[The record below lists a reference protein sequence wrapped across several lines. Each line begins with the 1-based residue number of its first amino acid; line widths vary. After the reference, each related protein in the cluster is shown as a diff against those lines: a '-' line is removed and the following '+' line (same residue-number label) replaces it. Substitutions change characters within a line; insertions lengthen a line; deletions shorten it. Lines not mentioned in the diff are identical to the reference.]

1 MTDAAASRPVAQ
13 KVRRPAAGQA
23 AAGRAASPWGFSR
36 SIGRRLTILLAG
48 IAAVLALVSWAMV
61 TSFARAAA
69 ERTQD
74 GVLAASALS
83 IAGALGSEQGNIR
96 LELPYSAFAMLDAI
110 GQDRVFYRVATADD
124 TLTGY
129 EDLEVP
135 RLPRTAG
142 EVVTDTIAYRG
153 TTVRVAT
160 VTRSVLSGQVP
171 VRIMVSVAQTR
182 SGVDEIAAG
191 LSRSAAALSVGF
203 FLLATGL
210 GWAAARNSL
219 RPLNEIAQAV
229 GRRGPSDLRPVQRD
243 APGELAPLLAALNR
257 LMERLGASIRRSE
270 DFITEAAHRV
280 RTPLATVRAQA
291 EVALHSAESEE
302 VKATLRRM
310 IRAVD
315 ESSRSAGQL
324 LDHATVGFRAETL
337 RAEDLDLAAVIRRVT
352 DGLAPTAEMK
362 DIAFSVSLVPAPMR
376 GDAILLENAVRNVL
390 DNAVKYSP
398 AETVV
403 TVTLERAGSAW
414 RITIRDEGRGFGDA
428 AVPQLVERFRRG
440 ANVEKV
446 VGSGL
451 GLTIADE
458 ALRAHG
464 GTLTLSPGDN
474 GVGACVTLTLPAA

>member
-1 MTDAAASRPVAQ
+1 MSEAAIPKAPPRRTPAGARWPRLPRP
-13 KVRRPAAGQA
+13 
-23 AAGRAASPWGFSR
+23 R
-36 SIGRRLTILLAG
+36 SIGQRLTFLLAG
-48 IAAVLALVSWAMV
+48 IAAVLALVSWSMIA
-61 TSFARAAA
+61 SFARAAA

-83 IAGALGSEQGNIR
+83 IAGALGSEGGRIR

-110 GQDRVFYRVATADD
+110 GEDRVFYRVATEAE

-129 EDLEVP
+129 DDLRVP
-135 RLPRTAG
+135 RLPEGAG
-142 EVVTDTIAYRG
+142 EVVTDTIAFRG

-160 VTRSVLSGQVP
+160 VMRSVLAGQEP
-171 VRIMVSVAQTR
+171 VRVMVSVAQTR
-182 SGVDEIAAG
+182 NGVRAITSG
-191 LSRSAAALSVGF
+191 LSWSAAALSVGF
-203 FLLATGL
+203 FLLAVLL
-210 GWAAARNSL
+210 GAAAARSSL

-270 DFITEAAHRV
+270 DFIAEAAHRV

-302 VKATLRRM
+302 VKDTLRRM
-310 IRAVD
+310 VRAVD

-337 RAEDLDLAAVIRRVT
+337 RAEDIDLGQVIRRVT

-362 DIAFSVSLVPAPMR
+362 DIAFDVALEPAPMR
-376 GDAILLENAVRNVL
+376 GDALLLENALRNVI

-398 AETVV
+398 PET
-403 TVTLERAGSAW
+403 TVTIRLARAEDGHVVEV
-414 RITIRDEGRGFGDA
+414 RDEGRGFGDA
-428 AVPQLVERFRRG
+428 AIPRLLERFRRG
-440 ANVEKV
+440 SNVEKV

-451 GLTIADE
+451 GLTIANE
-458 ALRAHG
+458 AVRAHG
-464 GTLTLSPGDN
+464 GRLSLSPGK
-474 GVGACVTLTLPAA
+474 GGIGACVSITLPVS

>member
-1 MTDAAASRPVAQ
+1 MSEASLPKTAA
-13 KVRRPAAGQA
+13 RRPL
-23 AAGRAASPWGFSR
+23 AAGRLRPRLPPPR
-36 SIGRRLTILLAG
+36 SIGQRLTFLLAG
-48 IAAVLALVSWAMV
+48 IAAVLAMVSWSMIA
-61 TSFARAAA
+61 SFARAAA

-83 IAGALGSEQGNIR
+83 IAGALGSEGGRIR

-110 GQDRVFYRVATADD
+110 GEDRVFYRVATEAE

-129 EDLEVP
+129 DDLRVP
-135 RLPRTAG
+135 RLPEGAG
-142 EVVTDTIAYRG
+142 EVVTDTIAFRG

-160 VTRSVLSGQVP
+160 VMRSVLSGQER
-171 VRIMVSVAQTR
+171 VRVTVSVAQTR
-182 SGVDEIAAG
+182 NGVRSITVG

-203 FLLATGL
+203 FLLAVLL
-210 GWAAARNSL
+210 GAAAARSSL

-270 DFITEAAHRV
+270 DFIAEAAHRV

-302 VKATLRRM
+302 VKDTLRRM
-310 IRAVD
+310 VRAVD

-337 RAEDLDLAAVIRRVT
+337 RAEDIDLAQVIRRVT

-362 DIAFSVSLVPAPMR
+362 DIAFDVALEPAPMR
-376 GDAILLENAVRNVL
+376 GDALLLENALRNVI

-398 AETVV
+398 PET
-403 TVTLERAGSAW
+403 TVTIRLARAEDGHVVEV
-414 RITIRDEGRGFGDA
+414 RDAGRGFGDA
-428 AVPQLVERFRRG
+428 AVPRLLERFRRG
-440 ANVEKV
+440 SNAEKV

-451 GLTIADE
+451 GLTIANE
-458 ALRAHG
+458 AIRAHG
-464 GTLTLSPGDN
+464 GRLSLSPGKD
-474 GVGACVTLTLPAA
+474 GIGACVSITLPVS